1 MQSYTLSVDHTYN
14 CQEIQ
19 TKYELDNIC
28 INQANNNINFA
39 CNDEYN
45 IMHNTYSSQQ
55 IKLFS
60 KNKISKG
67 AIFLWLCALII
78 MYYISIKYFI
88 MSILSLFNAYFN
100 KIL

>member
-1 MQSYTLSVDHTYN
+1 MQSYTISIEHTNN
-14 CQEIQ
+14 CQELQ
-19 TKYELDNIC
+19 TKYELDNISFTC
-28 INQANNNINFA
+28 NN
-39 CNDEYN
+39 EYN
-45 IMHNTYSSQQ
+45 IMHNIHGSQQ

-88 MSILSLFNAYFN
+88 MSILSLVNAYFN

>member
-1 MQSYTLSVDHTYN
+1 MQSYTMSIEQTNN
-14 CQEIQ
+14 CQELQ
-19 TKYELDNIC
+19 TKYELDNIS
-28 INQANNNINFA
+28 FA
-39 CNDEYN
+39 CNNEYN
-45 IMHNTYSSQQ
+45 IMHNIYSSQQ

>member
-1 MQSYTLSVDHTYN
+1 MSIEQTNN
-14 CQEIQ
+14 CQELQ
-19 TKYELDNIC
+19 TKYEL
-28 INQANNNINFA
+28 NNISFA
-39 CNDEYN
+39 SNNEYN
-45 IMHNTYSSQQ
+45 IMHNIHSSQQ

-60 KNKISKG
+60 KNKISKW

-88 MSILSLFNAYFN
+88 MSILSLVNAYFN